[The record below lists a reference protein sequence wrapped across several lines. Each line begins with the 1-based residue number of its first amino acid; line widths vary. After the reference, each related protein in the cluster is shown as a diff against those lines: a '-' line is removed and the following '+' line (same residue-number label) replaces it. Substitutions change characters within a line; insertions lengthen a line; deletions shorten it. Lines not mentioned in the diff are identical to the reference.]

1 MGAGTKDKML
11 LIIAARGTERWRAG
25 EWKGRRS
32 ERIRKKKS
40 KGIWS
45 ANQTLLLWP
54 LISRQR
60 VRLGGWLV
68 GLGWGRWRERRERKM
83 DEIRERDTTRREM
96 EWWRERKEKEK
107 QRREKM
113 ERGFTFSR
121 PLGAIGPVCYGLFI
135 PLAPITTQWAALF
148 SSTQYNNSW
157 AILAWHTTGGMPKV
171 GQRKEHDLK

>member
-1 MGAGTKDKML
+1 MESGRMEGK
-11 LIIAARGTERWRAG
+11 E
-25 EWKGRRS
+25 EWENQK
-32 ERIRKKKS
+32 KKKS

-54 LISRQR
+54 LISWQR
-60 VRLGGWLV
+60 ERLGGLV

-148 SSTQYNNSW
+148 SSTHYNNSW
-157 AILAWHTTGGMPKV
+157 AILAWHTTGGTPKV

>member
-1 MGAGTKDKML
+1 M
-11 LIIAARGTERWRAG
+11 E
-25 EWKGRRS
+25 
-32 ERIRKKKS
+32 KKEGKED
-40 KGIWS
+40 
-45 ANQTLLLWP
+45 
-54 LISRQR
+54 
-60 VRLGGWLV
+60 GWN
-68 GLGWGRWRERRERKM
+68 K
-83 DEIRERDTTRREM
+83 RERDTTRREM

-157 AILAWHTTGGMPKV
+157 AILAWHTTGGTPKV
-171 GQRKEHDLK
+171 GKRKEHDLKWNLLESNMNTVRMWAGFIPRAHMFDICMHPWHSGSRRMSATCYARVEGTKVI